1 MRKRNLAMLAGV
13 AVVALLASTGC
24 VTKKIYRKN
33 VEETNSRIDGVQTAT
48 ETNERRIGDLG
59 RDTDAKITSVRGD
72 VQKATEIGTTALT
85 EAKDARKLAKGKI
98 LWSITLSDERV
109 KFGFDQ
115 AKIPPEAA
123 QALNELA
130 SQVKGMDKT
139 VYIEI
144 EGHTDSIG
152 SEEHNL
158 KLGDQRAEAV
168 LNFLHEQGGLPLH
181 AMSVISLGES
191 RPVAE
196 NNTREGRSQN
206 RRVVVRVLE

>member
-1 MRKRNLAMLAGV
+1 MCKRSLGMFAGV

-24 VTKKIYRKN
+24 VTKKVYRKN
-33 VEETNSRIDGVQTAT
+33 VDETNSKIDGVQTAT

-72 VQKATEIGTTALT
+72 VQKAVEIGNTALSQ
-85 EAKDARKLAKGKI
+85 AKDAQKLARGKI
-98 LWSITLSDERV
+98 LWSITLSDDRV

-123 QALNELA
+123 QALDDLA
-130 SQVKGMDKT
+130 SKVKGMDKT

-158 KLGDQRAEAV
+158 KLGDKRAGSV
-168 LNFLHEQGGLPLH
+168 LNYLHEKGGLPLH
-181 AMSVISLGES
+181 AMSVISYGES
-191 RPVAE
+191 QPVAE
-196 NNTREGRSQN
+196 NNTREGRAQN